1 MLLRF
6 DAINGGAKFSEIAE
20 EVILLDI
27 IEDPAEMNVQ
37 TSPLAG
43 GPGMLVSSAT
53 RKSLT
58 VRLVYVIR
66 EMDPVRRAELRDKV
80 ARWAYQASQ
89 LEISTRPGK
98 QLSAKAYIPT
108 AQGSALRWT
117 DELTIT
123 FTAYQLPYWVDSQ
136 VTGEIHSTDEFGLI
150 GAVAITPNGADVAI
164 PVSCVVAPS
173 EPGTLTDFEIG
184 VGNTKIV
191 LSGLEVI
198 NGMVEVD
205 GFNEYREDSLY
216 IESATGHDMRIRDN
230 NGKSYLHTRTA
241 SSNDTLMAVQGI
253 RNVIYAKANI
263 KCDVY
268 FYWSGWWL

>member
-6 DAINGGAKFSEIAE
+6 EAINGGAKFSEIAE

-80 ARWAYQASQ
+80 ARWAYQASL
-89 LEISTRPGK
+89 LEINTRPGK
-98 QLSAKAYIPT
+98 CLSAKAYIPT
-108 AQGSALRWT
+108 AQGSSLRWT
-117 DELTIT
+117 DELSLT
-123 FTAYQLPYWVDSQ
+123 FTAYELPYWFDSQ
-136 VTGEIHSTDEFGLI
+136 ISMIECTTDDFKLTG
-150 GAVAITPNGADVAI
+150 ARAITPTGADVPI
-164 PVSCVVAPS
+164 PISCYVTVMGS
-173 EPGTLTDFEIG
+173 EKLTDLLLR
-184 VGNTKIV
+184 VGNTKLQMRGLNIA
-191 LSGLEVI
+191 SGSML
-198 NGMVEVD
+198 MVE
-205 GFNEYREDSLY
+205 SL
-216 IESATGHDMRIRDN
+216 TGHDLTIRDVST
-230 NGKSYLHTRTA
+230 GQSYLGTRTED
-241 SSNDTLMAVQGI
+241 SSDALMALP
-253 RNVIYAKANI
+253 NVPNPLHAEANV
-263 KCDVY
+263 KCMLM